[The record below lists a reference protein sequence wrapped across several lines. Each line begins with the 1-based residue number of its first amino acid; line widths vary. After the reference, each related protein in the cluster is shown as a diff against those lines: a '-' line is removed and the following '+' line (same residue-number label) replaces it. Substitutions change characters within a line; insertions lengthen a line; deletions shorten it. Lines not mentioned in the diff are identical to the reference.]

1 MISWEI
7 NFPINLI
14 TLSTSV
20 HIYLK
25 FMRWMKIVA
34 NSWFYYMS
42 YEIWLR
48 GFLNLMW
55 SPIYCFKPNEI
66 FLKYDGSYYFLQD
79 LNKTTFSCGTI
90 IPYNLCLYSK
100 NLPWEVRLLSPASQ
114 DRVKYN
120 KYLYLCLIG
129 YLANCQERN

>member
-20 HIYLK
+20 HIYPE
-25 FMRWMKIVA
+25 FMRWIKIVA
-34 NSWFYYMS
+34 NSCDFITS

-48 GFLNLMW
+48 VFLNITW
-55 SPIYCFKPNEI
+55 PQIYCFKPNEI
-66 FLKYDGSYYFLQD
+66 FLKYNGSYYFLQD
-79 LNKTTFSCGTI
+79 LNETTFSCGII

-100 NLPWEVRLLSPASQ
+100 NLPVSSMIAITSFSRSCQIWETSVPVPNRLFSKLLG
-114 DRVKYN
+114 K
-120 KYLYLCLIG
+120 
-129 YLANCQERN
+129 